1 MAWSYL
7 WVSGGWGKKPWSSGS
22 LLSLAVLLP
31 CHAPDVGVQ
40 LLTDLIYHL
49 SSGPTSSLVP
59 QALASVLDSS
69 LPCKL
74 TDPPILC
81 V

>member
-1 MAWSYL
+1 MALNHL
-7 WVSGGWGKKPWSSGS
+7 WVWGGGGKRPRSSGS
-22 LLSLAVLLP
+22 LSLAVLLP
-31 CHAPDVGVQ
+31 CQAPDVGVQ
-40 LLTDLIYHL
+40 RVIDLIYHL
-49 SSGPTSSLVP
+49 GSGPTSSLVP